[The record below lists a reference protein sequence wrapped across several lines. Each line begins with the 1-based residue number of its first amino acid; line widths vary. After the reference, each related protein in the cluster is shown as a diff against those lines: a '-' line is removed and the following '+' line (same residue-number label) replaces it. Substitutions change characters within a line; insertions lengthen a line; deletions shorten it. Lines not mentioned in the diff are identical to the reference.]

1 MREKKKLIYTK
12 SIDNG
17 LKNCH
22 NVKILHHKSVVSI
35 NIRNKV
41 MIGTISSGVF
51 QRVGGWCEPIKQL
64 EKTHTGTSVTKQ

>member
-22 NVKILHHKSVVSI
+22 NVKILHDTLVLSI
-35 NIRNKV
+35 NIENKV
-41 MIGTISSGVF
+41 MIGTISSTVF
-51 QRVGGWCEPIKQL
+51 QRVGGW
-64 EKTHTGTSVTKQ
+64 